1 MDFFGDHSMS
11 RSEPSPA
18 AVRGRGFTLIELLV
32 VIAII
37 AVLIALLLPA
47 VQSAREA
54 ARRSQ
59 CVNNLKQI
67 ALSTMNY
74 ESAIGCFP
82 PNGQWKPC
90 ITPRLFA
97 TSYSVYF
104 ALLPYLEQQAIA
116 NSMNYNG
123 CAFDIANLTA
133 EQNQISTLL
142 CPSDPDDFAPFTEPA
157 SSYFRYSGPGSFSL
171 YYSSY
176 AGMTGAWM
184 ITPNPPNLPQYGFV
198 NPYYTTAVNSMQGL
212 IHLDSSHKI
221 SEVTDGLS
229 NTILFGERVKNILP
243 KFVGPMNWYW
253 WFSSLRT
260 MQTSMWPIN
269 PQKQVQG
276 LNTPGLQGIGA
287 YGATTEIQ
295 WIFSASS
302 NHPGGANFAFADGS
316 VHFLKD
322 TISSWPMDTSNG
334 PNAGDPIG
342 VTYNS
347 TTYSYTMAPTTQF
360 GVYQA
365 LTTRNGGEVIS
376 SDQY

>member
-1 MDFFGDHSMS
+1 MLNHV
-11 RSEPSPA
+11 PSSPSA
-18 AVRGRGFTLIELLV
+18 RRRGFTLIELLV

-47 VQSAREA
+47 VQAAREA
-54 ARRSQ
+54 ARRAQ
-59 CVNNLKQI
+59 CTNNLKQLGL
-67 ALSTMNY
+67 ATMNY

-90 ITPRLFA
+90 ITPGLFA

-104 ALLPYLEQQAIA
+104 ALLPYFEQQSIA

-123 CAFDIANLTA
+123 CAFDIANITA
-133 EQNQISTLL
+133 QQNQVNTLL
-142 CPSDPDDFAPFTEPA
+142 CPSDSEDAAPFTEPA
-157 SSYFRYSGPGSFSL
+157 SSFFTNYTGSANFSL

-176 AGMTGAWM
+176 AGMTGTWM
-184 ITPNPPNLPQYGFV
+184 ITPNPPNLPQFGFV
-198 NPYYTTAVNSMQGL
+198 NPFYTAAVNSMQG
-212 IHLDSSHKI
+212 IVHLDSSHKI
-221 SEVTDGLS
+221 AEITDGTS
-229 NTILFGERVKNILP
+229 NTILFGERAKGILP
-243 KFVGPMNWYW
+243 QSISPWKWYW

-260 MQTSMWPIN
+260 METSMWPIN
-269 PQKQVQG
+269 PQKKIAG

-287 YGATTEIQ
+287 FGATTEIQ

-302 NHPGGANFAFADGS
+302 NHPGGANFAFSDGS
-316 VHFLKD
+316 VRFLKE
-322 TISSWPMDTSNG
+322 TIDCWPMNSSGSGDV
-334 PNAGDPIG
+334 GDPIG
-342 VTYNS
+342 VTYNP
-347 TTYSYTMAPTTQF
+347 TTFSYSMAPGTKF